1 MGKIKNISGNKKKP
15 NTHNCQTWI
24 EYWEKQSGRKPPT
37 FCIVSTPDCLEKASV
52 GALVQK
58 VNVTDGKWYVA
69 PLCQTHSNHYNAEF
83 IVYNTWPLVEIN
95 TIETSIENI
104 SEVEII
110 SDLI

>member
-1 MGKIKNISGNKKKP
+1 
-15 NTHNCQTWI
+15 
-24 EYWEKQSGRKPPT
+24 
-37 FCIVSTPDCLEKASV
+37 
-52 GALVQK
+52 
-58 VNVTDGKWYVA
+58 
-69 PLCQTHSNHYNAEF
+69 LCQTHSNHYNAEF